1 MRPFHIIYE
10 YRHNAAGPHRPP
22 RMETVCTEA
31 TVYDTSKENARAG
44 FTAKYHH
51 GGGVNV
57 VSIVDVWGEAK

>member
-51 GGGVNV
+51 GGGVTV